1 MTSNPR
7 KSKTKVGDK
16 AKAKVTAT
24 PILTGDKVT
33 KKFGGLTA
41 VESVDFEIR
50 KGEILGLIGPNGSGK
65 STLIN
70 MISGFYAPNDG
81 IITFNGIRINGRKP
95 SAIARLGIG
104 RTFQFVRPFEDL
116 SALDN
121 ITVGVLY
128 GTHTATIERAE
139 KKALEI
145 LEFVQLAERRDIPA
159 SDLMMAERKRLEI
172 GRALSISP
180 QIILLDEVFAGLNE
194 TEAKEGISL
203 ILRISQELEITILMI
218 EHILSAITK
227 TCDRVMVLN
236 YGRKIAEGKAQE
248 IMKHPTVVEAYL
260 GATYAEGK

>member
-1 MTSNPR
+1 MTSSRR
-7 KSKTKVGDK
+7 KAKPKVKTKVKPKVK
-16 AKAKVTAT
+16 AKAT
-24 PILTGDKVT
+24 PILTGEKVT

-41 VESVDFEIR
+41 VSAVDFEIR
-50 KGEILGLIGPNGSGK
+50 RGEILGLIGPNGSGK

-70 MISGFYAPNDG
+70 TISGFYAPDDG
-81 IITFNGIRINGRKP
+81 IITFKGIRISGRKP

-128 GTHTATIERAE
+128 GTHTASIARAK

-145 LEFVQLAERRDIPA
+145 LEFVQLAEKRDIPA

-180 QIILLDEVFAGLNE
+180 QMILLDEVFAGLNE

-203 ILRISQELEITILMI
+203 ILRISRELGITILMI
-218 EHILSAITK
+218 EHILSAITE

-248 IMKHPTVVEAYL
+248 IMKDPTVVEAYL
-260 GATYAEGK
+260 GATIC

>member
-1 MTSNPR
+1 MTSSPR
-7 KSKTKVGDK
+7 KAKPKAKPKGK
-16 AKAKVTAT
+16 AKAKVKAT
-24 PILTGDKVT
+24 PILTGEKVT

-41 VESVDFEIR
+41 VSAVDFEVR
-50 KGEILGLIGPNGSGK
+50 RGEILGLIGPNGSGK

-70 MISGFYAPNDG
+70 TISGFYAPDDG
-81 IITFNGIRINGRKP
+81 IITFNGTRISGRKP

-128 GTHTATIERAE
+128 GTHTASIARAK

-145 LEFVQLAERRDIPA
+145 LEFVQLAEKRDIHA
-159 SDLMMAERKRLEI
+159 SDLMMVERKRLEI

-180 QIILLDEVFAGLNE
+180 QMILLDEVFAGLNE

-203 ILRISQELEITILMI
+203 ILRISRELGITILMI
-218 EHILSAITK
+218 EHILSAITE

-248 IMKHPTVVEAYL
+248 IVKDPTVVEAYL
-260 GATYAEGK
+260 GATIC